1 MDIGSR
7 VRILP
12 HANYKDRFAG
22 CVGEIV
28 YMSGLASGRVGV
40 KISGHIN
47 PNSKYG
53 CFWFDVD
60 QFELLESEEKV
71 MLPNY
76 KTASIRFLNGNTDST
91 FHYALYD
98 AEVKPG
104 DTVVVKTGHHGLSV
118 AEVVEIDAGNAA
130 SVKFGREIVARVDFS
145 AYEARKDRAKKIAEL
160 KRQMDAKVEELQQE
174 AIYEMLAEQDAGLAK
189 LLADYRM
196 LIETDK

>member
-1 MDIGSR
+1 
-7 VRILP
+7 
-12 HANYKDRFAG
+12 
-22 CVGEIV
+22 
-28 YMSGLASGRVGV
+28 
-40 KISGHIN
+40 
-47 PNSKYG
+47 
-53 CFWFDVD
+53 
-60 QFELLESEEKV
+60 

-130 SVKFGREIVARVDFS
+130 SVKFGREIVARIDFS